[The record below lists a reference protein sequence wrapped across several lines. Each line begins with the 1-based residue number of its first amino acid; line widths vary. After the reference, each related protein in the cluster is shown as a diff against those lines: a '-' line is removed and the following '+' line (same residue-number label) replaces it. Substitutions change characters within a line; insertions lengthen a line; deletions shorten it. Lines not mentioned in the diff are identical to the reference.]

1 MEVMGK
7 TSIASVLKIIMDV
20 LWYLSFAGLAL
31 VGLLMVAGAFAS
43 PSQIPSAPSLDRVWG
58 TMTVPVVFELE
69 EGSYEIRADALGIET
84 AEMGQALSE
93 LSFNVP
99 TGWFY
104 QLNLMVAA
112 LGLVIIMWVLYQL
125 RAVFAT
131 LRAGTPFV
139 GANAVRIRWIG
150 IAIIAGEVLKSF
162 VVGLEHYYVMTHF
175 ASDGLIF
182 GTSFEIQG
190 ATIIVGFTVIV
201 ISEVFRM
208 GTLLEQ
214 DQSLTV

>member
-69 EGSYEIRADALGIET
+69 EGSYEIRADALGIE
-84 AEMGQALSE
+84 AAKMGQALSV

-112 LGLVIIMWVLYQL
+112 LGLVIIMWVLFQL
-125 RAVFAT
+125 RAQVF
-131 LRAGTPFV
+131 
-139 GANAVRIRWIG
+139 
-150 IAIIAGEVLKSF
+150 
-162 VVGLEHYYVMTHF
+162 
-175 ASDGLIF
+175 
-182 GTSFEIQG
+182 
-190 ATIIVGFTVIV
+190 
-201 ISEVFRM
+201 
-208 GTLLEQ
+208 
-214 DQSLTV
+214 

>member
-20 LWYLSFAGLAL
+20 LWYLSLAGLAL
-31 VGLLMVAGAFAS
+31 VGLLMVAGAFA
-43 PSQIPSAPSLDRVWG
+43 APMG
-58 TMTVPVVFELE
+58 TMTVPVAFELE
-69 EGSYEIRADALGIET
+69 EGSYTIRADALGIER
-84 AEMGQALSE
+84 AEMGQALAE

-99 TGWFY
+99 TGLFFH
-104 QLNLMVAA
+104 LNMMVAA

-175 ASDGLIF
+175 ASDGLSF

-190 ATIIVGFTVIV
+190 VTIIVGFTVIV

-214 DQSLTV
+214 DQ

>member
-1 MEVMGK
+1 MEIMGK
-7 TSIASVLKIIMDV
+7 ASIASVLKIIMDV
-20 LWYLSFAGLAL
+20 LWYLGFAGLAL

-43 PSQIPSAPSLDRVWG
+43 LTFDDSLSLDSVRG

-69 EGSYEIRADALGIET
+69 EDSYEIRADALGIET

-112 LGLVIIMWVLYQL
+112 LGIVIIMWVLYQL

-139 GANAVRIRWIG
+139 GANAIRIRWIG
-150 IAIIAGEVLKSF
+150 IAIIAGEVLKSL

-175 ASDGLIF
+175 AADGLNF

-190 ATIIVGFTVIV
+190 VTIIVGFTVIV

-208 GTLLEQ
+208 GTRLEE